1 MFPNFHYDENQI
13 LVLALILLRVSS
25 FLFTWPVFS
34 VFSVPRPAKILLA
47 VVLAICLFPVIPH
60 ADISAEILSLNIIW
74 YVLREVFIGLCL
86 GFFTRLL
93 FFTVSIAGQLI
104 STSMGLSSGQM
115 FNPALG
121 SQSTTTEQFFTTLA
135 TLLFLSINGHHYFLT
150 GLAQSFDVIQISSA
164 GASFALFKD
173 IGEVLQMVCIAG
185 IKISAPVMIAIFFL
199 NVAIGIIGRVVPQI
213 NVLVTSL
220 PINIM
225 AGFIIIFLMIPLYLT
240 EVSSILNS
248 MTNVL
253 FKVIKGL

>member
-1 MFPNFHYDENQI
+1 MFPNFHYDETQLLI
-13 LVLALILLRVSS
+13 MALILIRVSA

-47 VVLAICLFPVIPH
+47 VVLTICLFPVIPH
-60 ADISAEILSLNIIW
+60 ETLTTEALSLNIAW
-74 YVLREVFIGLCL
+74 YVMREVFVGLCL

-93 FFTVSIAGQLI
+93 FFVVSIAGQLI

-121 SQSTTTEQFFTTLA
+121 NQSTSIEQFYTTLA
-135 TLLFLSINGHHYFLT
+135 TLLFLGINGHHYFLT
-150 GLAQSFDVIQISSA
+150 GLAQSFDVLPISA
-164 GASFALFKD
+164 NGASFALFKD
-173 IGEVLQMVCIAG
+173 VGEVLQMVCIAG

-220 PINIM
+220 PVNIM
-225 AGFIIIFLMIPLYLT
+225 SGFVIIFMMIPLYLT
-240 EVSSILNS
+240 EVDSVLKQ
-248 MTNVL
+248 MTDVM
-253 FKVIKGL
+253 FKVMKAL

>member
-1 MFPNFHYDENQI
+1 MPNYHYDENQI
-13 LVLALILLRVSS
+13 LIMALILIRVSA

-47 VVLAICLFPVIPH
+47 VVLTICLFPVVPH
-60 ADISAEILSLNIIW
+60 EALTAEMLSLNIVW
-74 YVLREVFIGLCL
+74 YVMKEVFVGLCL

-93 FFTVSIAGQLI
+93 FFAVSIAGQLI

-121 SQSTTTEQFFTTLA
+121 NQSTTTEQFFTTLA
-135 TLLFLSINGHHYFLT
+135 TLLFLAINGHHYFLT
-150 GLAQSFDVIQISSA
+150 GLAQSFDVIQISST

-173 IGEVLQMVCIAG
+173 VGAILQMVCIAG
-185 IKISAPVMIAIFFL
+185 IKISAPVMVAIFFL

-225 AGFIIIFLMIPLYLT
+225 AGFIIIFMMIPLYLT
-240 EVSSILNS
+240 EVDTILTQ
-248 MTNVL
+248 MTDVM
-253 FKVIKGL
+253 FKVMKSL

>member
-1 MFPNFHYDENQI
+1 MFPNFHYDEHQLLI
-13 LVLALILLRVSS
+13 MALILLRVSA

-47 VVLAICLFPVIPH
+47 VVLAICLFPVVPH
-60 ADISAEILSLNIIW
+60 ESLTTEMLSLNIAW
-74 YVLREVFIGLCL
+74 YAMKEVFVGLCL

-93 FFTVSIAGQLI
+93 FFAISIAGQVI

-135 TLLFLSINGHHYFLT
+135 TLIFLAINGHHYFLT
-150 GLAQSFDVIQISSA
+150 GLAQSFDIIQVTSA

-173 IGEVLQMVCIAG
+173 VGAILQMVCIAG

-199 NVAIGIIGRVVPQI
+199 NIAIGIIGRVVPQI

-220 PINIM
+220 PVNIM
-225 AGFIIIFLMIPLYLT
+225 AGFIIIFMMIPFFLT
-240 EVSSILNS
+240 EVSSVLNT
-248 MTNVL
+248 MTGVL
-253 FKVIKGL
+253 FKVMKGL